1 MNPSTPQ
8 LTVIAPAFNEEE
20 CLPEL
25 THAITQALQPTDLT
39 YEIILVD
46 DASTDRT
53 AERIRQL
60 QQQYPTV
67 RGLFHTA
74 NAGQSA
80 SLATGFRHARG
91 TLIATLDADLQN
103 PPHEIPRLLEHVTPE
118 TDAVCGVR
126 TQRNDTYIRRL
137 SSRVA
142 NGYRDWITGVPVAD
156 AGCNLRIIRREAL
169 AEILI
174 FNGTHRFLTTLLKL
188 QGLHVK
194 EIEIAHQPRHAG
206 YSKYGIGNRLWRGI
220 HDCFAIRWYRQRA
233 LPAKRT

>member
-1 MNPSTPQ
+1 MNESTPQ

-25 THAITQALQPTDLT
+25 TYAITQALQSSNFT

-60 QQQYPTV
+60 QAQYPTV
-67 RGLFHTA
+67 RGLFHTT

-91 TLIATLDADLQN
+91 SLIATLDADLQN
-103 PPHEIPRLLEHVTPE
+103 PPHEIPRLLQHLTPE

-126 TQRNDTYIRRL
+126 TQRNDTLIRRL
-137 SSRVA
+137 SSRIA
-142 NGYRDWITGVPVAD
+142 NSYRDWITGVPVAD
-156 AGCNLRIIRREAL
+156 AGCNLRIIRRQAL
-169 AEILI
+169 TEILI

-194 EIEIAHQPRHAG
+194 EIEIAHQSRHAG
-206 YSKYGIGNRLWRGI
+206 QSKYGIGNRLWRGI

-233 LPAKRT
+233 LPANRT